1 MNGRWLP
8 AANLTA
14 SGRPMFLPGE
24 IERALVSKV
33 DLEVEENPGL
43 APLRAGLLSLT
54 THRLIWIE
62 ESSNSGY
69 CIPLASLIRPYPPKK
84 SIRSMFHSP
93 RIHIQ
98 VKASASGR
106 IAEEGPKSE
115 MITLVLRDKCDPD
128 GFHAKLVEVW
138 RSRSWEVNQRRSDVE
153 RLDSREGGAGS
164 GHGSN
169 SSVISTP
176 VVGVSGLLMKEQE
189 KWESTDKSLQEAF
202 QDLNALMG
210 KAKEMVMLAEKMRA
224 KLLSGSSAQVNT
236 ANDEELGSKQEIQ
249 DWFLSVGIVSPV
261 TKESAG
267 ALYHQ
272 ELSRQLA
279 DFVGRP
285 LNEAGGMIALIEVY
299 YLFNR
304 ARGTELISPDDLLQ
318 ACALWEKIDVS
329 VMLRRFDSG
338 VMVIQDK
345 VHSDKE
351 VFERIKSMALKPE
364 ALRQGV
370 SPTDAAMTLGIA
382 PALAKEYLLAAEN
395 EGLLCRD
402 VSPEG
407 FRFYLNLFREIDPRC
422 MYSVERSGLFRSWL
436 SATAVAS

>member
-62 ESSNSGY
+62 ESSNSG
-69 CIPLASLIRPYPPKK
+69 IK

-138 RSRSWEVNQRRSDVE
+138 RSRSWEVDQRR
-153 RLDSREGGAGS
+153 R
-164 GHGSN
+164 HGSN

-202 QDLNALMG
+202 QDLNALMVR

-261 TKESAG
+261 TKES
-267 ALYHQ
+267 
-272 ELSRQLA
+272 A